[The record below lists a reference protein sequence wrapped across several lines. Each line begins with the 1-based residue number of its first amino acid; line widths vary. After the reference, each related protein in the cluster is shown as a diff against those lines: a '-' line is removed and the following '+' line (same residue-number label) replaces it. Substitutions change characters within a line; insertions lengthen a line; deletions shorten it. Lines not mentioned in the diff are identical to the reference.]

1 MVPPSSYLSNSA
13 LKHLHWSCLTPCP
26 CSEPCMCGQRACLIL
41 FLCLQR
47 LQEEAQWLMVVEY
60 VRALM
65 QKRLVCR
72 SGEERRQLAQQMV
85 QDDQQFRE
93 LFHGLVRRTRPLLS
107 WSRSSLMHYNTLQHH
122 SVIQINT
129 INPATAVCES
139 PELN

>member
-1 MVPPSSYLSNSA
+1 
-13 LKHLHWSCLTPCP
+13 
-26 CSEPCMCGQRACLIL
+26 
-41 FLCLQR
+41 
-47 LQEEAQWLMVVEY
+47 MVVEY

-93 LFHGLVRRTRPLLS
+93 LFHGLVRRTRLLLS

-122 SVIQINT
+122 SVIQINI
-129 INPATAVCES
+129 INPATAVCE
-139 PELN
+139 LN